1 MAPDATYTG
10 QLIHSHIDTQRCSI
24 QMETEQ
30 SAIQQQP
37 TGAARGG
44 THTDGIIYVGK
55 KGVMSYVWAVVT
67 QFNNGAPEVKVKARG
82 RSISKAVDVSQI
94 IKNRFIQNAVIKG
107 IDLSTEELQSEDGS
121 MSKVSSMEI
130 TMALSGP
137 MVKVERQP
145 RDQPTDQP
153 PAGFATEAE
162 A

>member
-1 MAPDATYTG
+1 
-10 QLIHSHIDTQRCSI
+10 
-24 QMETEQ
+24 METEQ

-37 TGAARGG
+37 AEAPRSG
-44 THTDGIIYVGK
+44 THSDGIIYVGK

-67 QFNNGAPEVKVKARG
+67 QFNNGFAEVKVKARG

-94 IKNRFIQNAVIKG
+94 IKNRFIQNAVIKN
-107 IDLSTEELQSEDGS
+107 IALSTEELQSEDGS

-145 RDQPTDQP
+145 RDLPADQP
-153 PAGFATEAE
+153 PQGFATEAE

>member
-1 MAPDATYTG
+1 MRHY
-10 QLIHSHIDTQRCSI
+10 TQRCDD

-30 SAIQQQP
+30 SAIQQHP
-37 TGAARGG
+37 TGAPRSSS
-44 THTDGIIYVGK
+44 HVDGIIYVGK

-67 QFNNGAPEVKVKARG
+67 QFNNGSPEVKVKARG

-94 IKNRFIQNAVIKG
+94 IKNRFIPNAVIKS

-130 TMALSGP
+130 TLGLSGP

-145 RDQPTDQP
+145 REQFTDKP
-153 PAGFATEAE
+153 PEGFATEAE